1 MNDFAKPWR
10 NHEVKSES
18 ANCYFGSE
26 TDTYLV
32 LTLNKNVPE
41 LASPW
46 GETLSSALVL
56 DLEILIHSEIALTWC
71 QKCADICFRFETNGH
86 ERISELA
93 FCVGMRQLP
102 DRVCTHSAECGIR
115 LSQL

>member
-18 ANCYFGSE
+18 ANYYFGSE

-32 LTLNKNVPE
+32 LTLNKNDPE

-56 DLEILIHSEIALTWC
+56 DP
-71 QKCADICFRFETNGH
+71 FRN
-86 ERISELA
+86 SLN
-93 FCVGMRQLP
+93 MMSK
-102 DRVCTHSAECGIR
+102 VCWH
-115 LSQL
+115 LF